1 MFTGSVSPVCGQQA
15 QRRSEHPQPPGAE
28 TIAWFSLVPAAV
40 VVRWP
45 GKAVSKLKGAGDES
59 GQTQEALP

>member
-1 MFTGSVSPVCGQQA
+1 MWAAGTGTQ
-15 QRRSEHPQPPGAE
+15 SEHPQPPGAE
-28 TIAWFSLVPAAV
+28 TIAWFCLVPAAA

>member
-1 MFTGSVSPVCGQQA
+1 MQ
-15 QRRSEHPQPPGAE
+15 SEHPQPPGAE
-28 TIAWFSLVPAAV
+28 TIAWFCLVPAAA